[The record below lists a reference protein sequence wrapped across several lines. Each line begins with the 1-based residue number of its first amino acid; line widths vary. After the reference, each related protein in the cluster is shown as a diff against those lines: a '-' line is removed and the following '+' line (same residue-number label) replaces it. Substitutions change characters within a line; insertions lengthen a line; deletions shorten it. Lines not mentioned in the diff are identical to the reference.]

1 MLSNIQKLN
10 KYFGLVIG
18 VGTFISIIF
27 IIFYVNRSEI
37 LNENKVRIN
46 IVINYLDKILSQ
58 NEDIYQVSSHL
69 LRKKCNADTINKLNE
84 LVLRAPELGSIA
96 FLKNG
101 KVICSSHPDFFTG
114 LNLND
119 KSWWGNM
126 MIIPERNNNLPMILT
141 RMKFD
146 NYSVVL
152 ATSYYQLRDIISV
165 VSITPVVYFLHNKR
179 VFSLNAKEMNN
190 LEQIKEY
197 FYARSNKYPF
207 SLAYNIP
214 FSTQSLYALKNSWF
228 LLPLA
233 LLIGFLVGRRYS
245 HYSKSKSPME
255 MLDRAIINN
264 EIVPY
269 FQPIVSQYEK
279 KIIGCEVLVR
289 WHHPVTGVI
298 PPDEF
303 IPLAES
309 SGLISKM
316 TSKLML
322 DVAEAFTKIADHLP
336 SCFHISINIS
346 PSNFL
351 TNSLEDDCNK
361 FLSLFPEDKIK
372 LVLELTEREQL
383 TISAEAKSFFDKL
396 QHKGILFA
404 LDDFGTGYA
413 THSYLQSFSVNYI
426 KIDKG
431 FVQMVGIDD
440 ISRHIVENVIEL
452 ARRLNINIIAEGVE
466 TKEQEDFLIENGV
479 SYLQGYRYS
488 PPLQFDDFIKIW
500 IAVR

>member
-1 MLSNIQKLN
+1 MLSKVKKSR
-10 KYFGLVIG
+10 KYLGLVVG
-18 VGTFISIIF
+18 MGTFISIVF
-27 IIFYVNRSEI
+27 IIFYVNRNEI
-37 LNENKVRIN
+37 INENKIRIN

-58 NEDIYQVSSHL
+58 NENIPQVSPHL
-69 LRKKCNADTINKLNE
+69 LRQKCNTDTINKINE
-84 LVLRAPELGSIA
+84 LVLMEPELDSMA

-114 LNLND
+114 LNLSD
-119 KSWWGNM
+119 KSWWDNM
-126 MIIPERNNNLPMILT
+126 IVIPGKDNNLPMILT
-141 RMKFD
+141 RKNFD
-146 NYSVVL
+146 DYSVVL
-152 ATSYYQLRDIISV
+152 ATNYYQLRDIISV
-165 VSITPVVYFLHNKR
+165 VSTTQEVYFLHKKK
-179 VFSLNAKEMNN
+179 VFSLNAKEINK
-190 LEQIKEY
+190 LDQGEEY
-197 FYARSNKYPF
+197 FYANSNKYPF
-207 SLAYNIP
+207 SLAYNIS
-214 FSTQSLYALKNSWF
+214 FNTQLLYTLKNSWF

-233 LLIGFLVGRRYS
+233 LLIGFVVGHRYS
-245 HYSKSKSPME
+245 YHSKSKSPLE
-255 MLDRAIINN
+255 MLNRAIINN

-309 SGLISKM
+309 SGLISPM

-322 DVAEAFTKIADHLP
+322 NVAEAFTKIADHLP
-336 SCFHISINIS
+336 SDFHISINIS
-346 PSNFL
+346 PGNFL
-351 TNSLEDDCNK
+351 TKSLEEDCNK
-361 FLSLFPEDKIK
+361 FLAFFPENKVK

-431 FVQMVGIDD
+431 FVQMVGVDD
-440 ISRHIVENVIEL
+440 ISRLIVENVIEL
-452 ARRLNINIIAEGVE
+452 ARRLNINIIAEGIE
-466 TKEQEDFLIENGV
+466 TEEQEDFLIENGV

-488 PPLQFDDFIKIW
+488 PPPPI
-500 IAVR
+500 